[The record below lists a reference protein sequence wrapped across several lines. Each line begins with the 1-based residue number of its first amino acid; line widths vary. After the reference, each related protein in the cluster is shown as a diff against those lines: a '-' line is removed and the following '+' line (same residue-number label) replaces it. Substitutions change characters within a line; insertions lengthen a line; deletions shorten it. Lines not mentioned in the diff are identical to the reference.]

1 MPEPG
6 DSLAPE
12 ALRALV
18 EAARNGDRAAFGTLY
33 DRFERSLFRLCW
45 ELLGDPDAAADA
57 VQEAFTG
64 AWSRIGKLEHP
75 EAFGAWLRAAAVNA
89 CRHHHRR
96 TWWQRTWTE
105 VFGERTEEQP
115 EPGHGPPDRAAS
127 AELAGEVRR
136 ALSGL
141 PPAQREVIVLHH
153 LEGLPLDQIAA
164 LLGVAEGT
172 VKSRLG
178 RGRAR
183 LAELL
188 RPYVEGDDAA
198 SDA

>member
-1 MPEPG
+1 MTEPG

-18 EAARNGDRAAFGTLY
+18 ESARSGDRAAFGELY
-33 DRFERSLFRLCW
+33 DRFERSLYRLCW

-64 AWSRIGKLEHP
+64 AWSRIAKLRHP
-75 EAFGAWLRAAAVNA
+75 EAFASWLRMAAVNA

-96 TWWQRTWTE
+96 TWWQRTWTD
-105 VFGERTEEQP
+105 VFGERPEEQSD
-115 EPGHGPPDRAAS
+115 PGGGPAHRVES
-127 AELAGEVRR
+127 EELTREVRR

-141 PPAQREVIVLHH
+141 PAAQREVIVLHH

-188 RPYVEGDDAA
+188 RPYVESDDVVAEA
-198 SDA
+198 